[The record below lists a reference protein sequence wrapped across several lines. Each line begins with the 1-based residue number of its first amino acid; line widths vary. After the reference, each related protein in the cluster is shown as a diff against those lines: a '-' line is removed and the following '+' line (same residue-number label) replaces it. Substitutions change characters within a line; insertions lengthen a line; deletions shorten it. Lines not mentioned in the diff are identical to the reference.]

1 LNICGILSNRTW
13 ESKPCRL
20 ADSGWKTW
28 RFSTVGK
35 TRVSIPGLN
44 KGEEKKVDNVVEPG
58 LSLNIWVNVG

>member
-1 LNICGILSNRTW
+1 
-13 ESKPCRL
+13 
-20 ADSGWKTW
+20 
-28 RFSTVGK
+28 VGK